1 MMENYYLEYD
11 SLDVKAN
18 PIKYELGPGLKIISM
33 AAGGKIKVL
42 GISDRE
48 VRLSDGP
55 HMKSRMIFS
64 STD

>member
-11 SLDVKAN
+11 SLDVKTK
-18 PIKYELGPGLKIISM
+18 PIRYEFGPGLKITSM
-33 AAGGKIKVL
+33 AAGGDIKVM

-55 HMKSRMIFS
+55 HHKSRMIFS
-64 STD
+64 SFD